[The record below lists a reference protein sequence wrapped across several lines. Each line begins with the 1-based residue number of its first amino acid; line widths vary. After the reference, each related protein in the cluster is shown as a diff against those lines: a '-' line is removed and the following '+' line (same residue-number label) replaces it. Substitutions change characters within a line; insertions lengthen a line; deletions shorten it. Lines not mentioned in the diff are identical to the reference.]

1 MNMAENRREKNSG
14 FYRFSRGQ
22 LVILAVGFT
31 LTSVVVFFLG
41 ILIGQRIEERKLVQK
56 EEPLV
61 KIPVPSLSQGSG
73 QRERASAKEEIT
85 FYDTL
90 AKAPAGTSGAPVE
103 QPKETKPVK
112 KAETV
117 KEVKPK
123 VEAVQEKQAPP
134 DGTAVKVQDPAAGK
148 DVQQAPWAIQVNAF
162 PHERD
167 AQNLIQK
174 LKKKGYDAYVVS
186 ADVQG
191 RIWYRVRVGNFA
203 TRQEARTMQE
213 ELKTKEKFTK
223 AITVSR

>member
-73 QRERASAKEEIT
+73 QREGASAKEEIT

-90 AKAPAGTSGAPVE
+90 AKAPAGASVE
-103 QPKETKPVK
+103 QPKETKPIK

-117 KEVKPK
+117 MEVKQK
-123 VEAVQEKQAPP
+123 VEAVKERQLPP
-134 DGTAVKVQDPAAGK
+134 DGTAVKVQDPAAG
-148 DVQQAPWAIQVNAF
+148 QAVRQGSWAIQVNAF
-162 PHERD
+162 PVERD
-167 AQNLIQK
+167 AQSLSQK

-186 ADVQG
+186 ANIQG
-191 RIWYRVRVGNFA
+191 RTWYRVRVGNFA
-203 TRQEARTMQE
+203 TRQEARALQE
-213 ELKTKEKFTK
+213 VLKTKEKLAK
-223 AITVSR
+223 AMTVSR